1 MTENPP
7 KDAPDKTEY
16 HAKCKQAKSLDK
28 PRLTRGLLLL
38 YDKLVNKCVWC
49 DHQNKTFL
57 RNFSKKSC
65 PVLMW
70 LMCLECLACIFFFF
84 FEVFGIV
91 LQKYFTSFIWCA
103 WKKFQQNLALFV
115 CIYFVCV
122 FSWCEFFVLLFCDDF
137 YPIMDKLG

>member
-49 DHQNKTFL
+49 DHPKKRVWHLLFQKKKIAPYL
-57 RNFSKKSC
+57 KRSQKFSKEILPRSH
-65 PVLMW
+65 V
-70 LMCLECLACIFFFF
+70 AY
-84 FEVFGIV
+84 VFGV
-91 LQKYFTSFIWCA
+91 FGVYF
-103 WKKFQQNLALFV
+103 L
-115 CIYFVCV
+115 
-122 FSWCEFFVLLFCDDF
+122 LLF
-137 YPIMDKLG
+137 